1 MLDFLS
7 KIFSRES
14 SSRDQAN
21 NRLRLVLTH
30 DRIGASSEL
39 MELLKEEI
47 IQVIAKH
54 VDIDGIPEV
63 TLVTEGRHSALD
75 INIPIKGKA
84 KAD

>member
-39 MELLKEEI
+39 MEILKEEI

-54 VDIDGIPEV
+54 VDIDGTPEV

-75 INIPIKGKA
+75 INIPIKGK
-84 KAD
+84 K